1 MADRRHAS
9 ERARNLRPPDAKAR
23 WTDEQ
28 VDQLLGNL
36 LRMGV
41 IVATIV
47 AVSGGVL
54 LLAQRGLAPASGRV
68 FASEPPELRSVAGI
82 IRGVIARQPAAIVQ
96 LGLVLLIATPVARVA
111 MSLVAFILQRDR
123 VYIVVTTIV
132 LALLIFSL
140 TGGIPG

>member
-1 MADRRHAS
+1 MTDRPAS
-9 ERARNLRPPDAKAR
+9 SQAPRNLRPPDADAR

-36 LRMGV
+36 LRIGV
-41 IVATIV
+41 IVATVV
-47 AVSGGVL
+47 AVIGGVL
-54 LLAQRGLAPASGRV
+54 LLAQHGLAPASGRV
-68 FASEPPELRSVAGI
+68 FASEPPELRSVGGI
-82 IRGVIARQPAAIVQ
+82 IRGVAARHPAAIVQ

>member
-1 MADRRHAS
+1 MAGPAPSRTPRGA
-9 ERARNLRPPDAKAR
+9 LPPDARAR

-36 LRMGV
+36 LRIGV

-47 AVSGGVL
+47 AVIGGML
-54 LLAQRGLAPASGRV
+54 MLTQRGLAPASGHI
-68 FASEPPELRSVAGI
+68 FLGEPPELRSVGGI
-82 IRGVIARQPAAIVQ
+82 IRAAFTLQPAAIVQ

>member
-1 MADRRHAS
+1 MAEAPPS
-9 ERARNLRPPDAKAR
+9 RARGAPLPPDARAR

-36 LRMGV
+36 LRIGV

-47 AVSGGVL
+47 AVIGGVL
-54 LLAQRGLAPASGRV
+54 LLAQRGLAPASGHV
-68 FASEPPELRSVAGI
+68 FLGEPPELRSLSGIVSGVA
-82 IRGVIARQPAAIVQ
+82 ARHPDAIVQ

-111 MSLVAFILQRDR
+111 MSLVTFILQRDR
-123 VYIVVTTIV
+123 VYVVVTTIV

>member
-1 MADRRHAS
+1 MADPTPSQPRRGP
-9 ERARNLRPPDAKAR
+9 RPPDAGAR
-23 WTDEQ
+23 WTDDQ

-36 LRMGV
+36 LRIGV

-47 AVSGGVL
+47 AVIGGVL
-54 LLAQRGLAPASGRV
+54 LLVQRGLAPASGHV
-68 FASEPPELRSVAGI
+68 FSGEPPELRSVGGI
-82 IRGVIARQPAAIVQ
+82 LRGAAALHPDAIVQ

-123 VYIVVTTIV
+123 VYVVVTLVV
-132 LALLIFSL
+132 LAVLIFSL

>member
-1 MADRRHAS
+1 MVDPTPSQR
-9 ERARNLRPPDAKAR
+9 LREPSQPDARAR
-23 WTDEQ
+23 WTDDQ

-36 LRMGV
+36 LRIGV

-47 AVSGGVL
+47 AVIGGVL
-54 LLAQRGLAPASGRV
+54 LLAQRGLAPASGHV
-68 FASEPPELRSVAGI
+68 FSGEPPELRSVGGI
-82 IRGVIARQPAAIVQ
+82 LRGVAAWHPDAIVQ

-123 VYIVVTTIV
+123 VYVIVTTIV
-132 LALLIFSL
+132 LAVLIFSL

>member
-1 MADRRHAS
+1 MADRAPVPH
-9 ERARNLRPPDAKAR
+9 EPRNLRPPDPHAR

-28 VDQLLGNL
+28 VDLLLGNL
-36 LRMGV
+36 LRIGV

-47 AVSGGVL
+47 AVLGGVL
-54 LLAQRGLAPASGRV
+54 LLAQRGLAPASGHV
-68 FASEPPELRSVAGI
+68 FSGEPPELRSVGGI
-82 IRGVIARQPAAIVQ
+82 LRAAVALHPDAIVQ

-111 MSLVAFILQRDR
+111 MSLVAFALQRDR

>member
-1 MADRRHAS
+1 MAII
-9 ERARNLRPPDAKAR
+9 EPPRVSGQRR
-23 WTDEQ
+23 WTDDQ
-28 VDQLLGNL
+28 VDQILGNL
-36 LRMGV
+36 LRIGV

-47 AVSGGVL
+47 AVLGGFL
-54 LLAQRGLAPASGRV
+54 FLSRHGFEPASGQV
-68 FASEPPELRSVAGI
+68 FHGEPPELRSVGAI
-82 IRGVIARQPAAIVQ
+82 VRGALAFHPAAIVQ

-140 TGGIPG
+140 SGGISG